1 VAILPRKKRLNDPNL
16 RDRLYELLEHDQLPH
31 SAGSRFA
38 QLIVCIIIIDVLA
51 MILSSVPEFDARFR
65 TLFTV
70 VKVGAVLA
78 FALEY
83 AARLWSVAGHLPQK
97 LSPAQDRIDYALSG
111 LGIIDLLAFLPASIA
126 LIAGQRSLLMLSG
139 VLPFFK
145 LVRYSP
151 AMRSLLAALHAERRT
166 LVGCLVI
173 LTGAV
178 LVFASLLYA
187 IEHDVQ
193 PEKFGT
199 IPAAM
204 WWAIVT
210 LGTVGYGDVVPVTPL
225 GKLVSVFTI
234 IGGLTMIALPVA
246 IISTAF
252 ADEVRRRDF
261 VVTWGML
268 ARVPLFS
275 HLSATEIADI
285 MRLLRAR
292 TIEAGEVL
300 VRRGDAASSMYFIT
314 GGEVEIELPNQR
326 VRLSD
331 GTFFGEIALLHRT
344 KRSGTVTATRKTKLL
359 ALDAL
364 DFHALIERMPALA
377 AHVQKTAKARLAD
390 TAAVQRGDIAAGEIA
405 QAAEDDQPA
414 DE

>member
-1 VAILPRKKRLNDPNL
+1 M
-16 RDRLYELLEHDQLPH
+16 RDRLYELLEHDQLPY

-38 QLIVCIIIIDVLA
+38 QLIISIIIIDVLA
-51 MILSSVPEFDARFR
+51 MMLSSVPEFDARFGR
-65 TLFTV
+65 LFTFV
-70 VKVGAVLA
+70 ELGALVM

-83 AARLWSVAGHLPQK
+83 AARLWSVAGHLPRE
-97 LSPAQDRIDYALSG
+97 LSPARTDRLCPLKPRHHRSPLVPAGVVAL
-111 LGIIDLLAFLPASIA
+111 F
-126 LIAGQRSLLMLSG
+126 AGERSLLMLFG
-139 VLPFFK
+139 MLPFFK

-166 LVGCLVI
+166 LFGCLVI

-199 IPAAM
+199 IPLAM

-210 LGTVGYGDVVPVTPL
+210 LGTVGYGDVIPVTPL

-234 IGGLTMIALPVA
+234 VGGLTMIALPVA
-246 IISTAF
+246 IISAAF
-252 ADEVRRRDF
+252 ADEIRRRDF

-300 VRRGDAASSMYFIT
+300 VRRGDAASSMYFIAA
-314 GGEVEIELPNQR
+314 GEVEIELPNQR

>member
-1 VAILPRKKRLNDPNL
+1 MLSGRRRLSDPDL
-16 RDRLYELLEHDQLPH
+16 RDRLYELLEHGHLPY
-31 SAGSRFA
+31 SVGSRFVR
-38 QLIVCIIIIDVLA
+38 LIVAIIIIDVLA
-51 MILSSVPEFDARFR
+51 MILASVPEFDARFGA
-65 TLFTV
+65 LFTV
-70 VKVGAVLA
+70 VKIGAVVV
-78 FALEY
+78 FGLEY
-83 AARLWSVAGHLPQK
+83 AARLWSVVGHSPRK
-97 LSPAQDRIDYALSG
+97 LSPSRDRLEYAFSS
-111 LGIIDLLAFLPASIA
+111 LGIIDLLAFLPASMA
-126 LIAGQRSLLMLSG
+126 LIAGSRSTLVVLG

-151 AMRSLLAALHAERRT
+151 AMRSLLSALHAERRT
-166 LVGCLVI
+166 LIGCLVI

-178 LVFASLLYA
+178 LLFASLLYA

-193 PEKFGT
+193 PDKFGT
-199 IPAAM
+199 IPQAM

-225 GKLVSVFTI
+225 GKLVSVFAI
-234 IGGLTMIALPVA
+234 VGGLTMIALPVA

-275 HLSATEIADI
+275 HLSAAEIADI
-285 MRLLRAR
+285 MRLLRAQ
-292 TIEAGEVL
+292 TIESGEIL

-314 GGEVEIELPNQR
+314 AGEVEIELPSQR

-359 ALDAL
+359 ALDAQ
-364 DFHALIERMPALA
+364 DFHALIERVPELA
-377 AHVQKTAKARLAD
+377 AHVHRTAKARLAD
-390 TAAVQRGDIAAGEIA
+390 TAQAHKGDLAAGEIA
-405 QAAEDDQPA
+405 QAAHTDKLA